1 MIAVQLSKG
10 KDEKERKTIEKKY
23 KTIGKKKI
31 YWSIDDMQS
40 QCYYAHSYKDKCWGK
55 KLFNS

>member
-31 YWSIDDMQS
+31 Y
-40 QCYYAHSYKDKCWGK
+40 
-55 KLFNS
+55 